1 MALEDYRRKRK
12 LAETPEPAGRAR
24 RGDRSRIFVVQK
36 HAARRLHYDVR
47 LAIGGVLASWAVPRG
62 PSMRSADKRLAI
74 RTEDHPLEYADFEG
88 VIPAGHY
95 GAGTVMVW
103 DKGTYQPK
111 HGIPPDKELAQGKV
125 DGELHGAKLRGGFS
139 LVRPAMRSAAPGAME
154 RWLLIKHRD
163 QYADPAWDVED
174 PALDRSV
181 LTGRSMHE
189 IEGGRPKEGS
199 RRPRAR
205 G

>member
-12 LAETPEPAGRAR
+12 FAETPEPAGRAR
-24 RGDRSRIFVVQK
+24 RSDRSRIFVVQK
-36 HAARRLHYDVR
+36 HAARRLHYDAR
-47 LAIGGVLASWAVPRG
+47 LAIGGVVASMAVPRG
-62 PSMRSADKRLAI
+62 
-74 RTEDHPLEYADFEG
+74 DFEG

-103 DKGTYQPK
+103 DKGTYEPK
-111 HGIPPDKELAQGKV
+111 HGIPPDKELAQGKIDV
-125 DGELHGAKLRGGFS
+125 ELHGAKLRSGFS

-163 QYADPAWDVED
+163 AYADPAWDVED